1 MVAAMLE
8 PWRHRDYDHFACM
21 GEVVFLYAGG
31 DTVDKNGCDYYH
43 AIESKDKQNC
53 PNCLHWSGSRCGIE
67 YKVKANN
74 KTELVHECFPTP
86 GRSKHVRGLWF

>member
-1 MVAAMLE
+1 MQEAIPWTRTAVTTIMQSNQRTSKTAPTACTGLVA
-8 PWRHRDYDHFACM
+8 
-21 GEVVFLYAGG
+21 G
-31 DTVDKNGCDYYH
+31 
-43 AIESKDKQNC
+43 
-53 PNCLHWSGSRCGIE
+53 CGIE